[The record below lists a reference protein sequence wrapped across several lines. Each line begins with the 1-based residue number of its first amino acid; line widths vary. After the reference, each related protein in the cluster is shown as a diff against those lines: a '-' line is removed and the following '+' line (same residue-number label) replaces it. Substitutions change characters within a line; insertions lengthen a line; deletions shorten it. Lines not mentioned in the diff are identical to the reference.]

1 MSFKI
6 ILIFNYL
13 SFIILNIKNLL
24 LKKNFDIKIWFRL
37 MKNLSSFFATKL
49 HHFMINAIYLQKLQ
63 NIASLQGKN
72 VKAAF

>member
-1 MSFKI
+1 
-6 ILIFNYL
+6 
-13 SFIILNIKNLL
+13 
-24 LKKNFDIKIWFRL
+24 